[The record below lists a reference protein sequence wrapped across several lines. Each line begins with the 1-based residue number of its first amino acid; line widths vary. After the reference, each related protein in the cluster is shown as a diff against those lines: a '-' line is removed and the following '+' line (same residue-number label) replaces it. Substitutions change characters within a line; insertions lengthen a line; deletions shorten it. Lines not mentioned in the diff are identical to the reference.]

1 MNFYSRYVSLCN
13 KVGKSP
19 SKVALEIGAAKATVN
34 RWKNGS
40 LPTDATAQK
49 IADYFGV
56 TVAYLKG
63 EEEMPQSAEKPTD
76 PRIGEL
82 TEEELDIIEDLR
94 RLALAD
100 QDRVRRIIKSF
111 SAPDEK

>member
-13 KVGKSP
+13 QVGKSP

-40 LPTDATAQK
+40 SPTDATVQK

-63 EEEMPQSAEKPTD
+63 EEEMPQNAEKPTN

-82 TEEELDIIEDLR
+82 SEDEIDLIADLR
-94 RLALAD
+94 RLAEAD
-100 QDRVRRIIKSF
+100 HDTIRRMIKSF
-111 SAPDEK
+111 SSSGEK